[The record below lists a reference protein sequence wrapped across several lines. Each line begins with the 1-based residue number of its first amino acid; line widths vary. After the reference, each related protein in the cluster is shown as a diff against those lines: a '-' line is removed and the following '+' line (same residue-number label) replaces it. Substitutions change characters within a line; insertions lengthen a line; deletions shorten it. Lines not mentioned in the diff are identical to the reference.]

1 MSGASPLISGEA
13 CDEFLDS
20 HCEESE
26 SDDCWLVGYPQ
37 GGLIQKYL
45 RGDVAIAFRRAESPS
60 GETEQN
66 GFIIQMKKAGFN
78 IGAPCGDVG
87 LRDEWFN
94 GKKSFVFPQ
103 NIELMDGVENV
114 VPSIVSLCVFDR
126 GCFAGRD
133 PLFVFD
139 SRYGSQKVGAS
150 LSNGEVGLAVRFYAV
165 AREKRRHENIQG
177 GSSGIYNGSYVAM
190 NERVQRDAEI
200 SNKEFPIF
208 VGRIRLWD
216 NLVWALPLP
225 IHKSLLQDWDL
236 GLGPIDCSFGV

>member
-78 IGAPCGDVG
+78 
-87 LRDEWFN
+87 R
-94 GKKSFVFPQ
+94 
-103 NIELMDGVENV
+103 
-114 VPSIVSLCVFDR
+114 
-126 GCFAGRD
+126 AGSVC
-133 PLFVFD
+133 LN
-139 SRYGSQKVGAS
+139 SR
-150 LSNGEVGLAVRFYAV
+150 LSAAKWISAMVMLQPGLAA
-165 AREKRRHENIQG
+165 AQ
-177 GSSGIYNGSYVAM
+177 
-190 NERVQRDAEI
+190 
-200 SNKEFPIF
+200 
-208 VGRIRLWD
+208 
-216 NLVWALPLP
+216 
-225 IHKSLLQDWDL
+225 
-236 GLGPIDCSFGV
+236 